1 MQARAPHAHDL
12 NPTPTRTG
20 FLSWALLIAE
30 FARARLVSAVT
41 LSAATGYFMF
51 SERVEA
57 AVLLPVI
64 GVFFLGCGCSAV
76 NQIQEAR
83 TDGRMDRTKNRPIPT
98 GKLDLP
104 TGWFIAILM
113 LLAGFCFLA
122 SIEHHTYLIL
132 GLGLFTLIWYHG
144 VYTYLKIVTPFAVIP
159 GALLGVIPPL
169 IGWCA
174 AGGVWN
180 DPLILLVAF
189 YFFVWQVPHFWL
201 LMLLRGKEYESAG
214 LRSMTDI
221 FDQRQFYRITFIW
234 LVAAAVTGYFIALFA
249 MLAPWW
255 SLAILISSI
264 WLVTKSLY
272 FLRPHPQSTKLRP
285 AFLRS
290 IVYTVLLMLFLSLDA
305 LTQPGID

>member
-1 MQARAPHAHDL
+1 MQAKAPHTHDL
-12 NPTPTRTG
+12 SNASARTG
-20 FLSWALLIAE
+20 VLSWVLLISE
-30 FARARLVSAVT
+30 FTRVRLVSVIT
-41 LSAATGYFMF
+41 LSTATGYFMF
-51 SERVEA
+51 SEKIEG
-57 AVLLPVI
+57 AVLLPII

-83 TDGRMDRTKNRPIPT
+83 TDGRMERTKHRPIPT

-104 TGWFIAILM
+104 IGWFLAILM
-113 LLAGFCFLA
+113 LLAGFYFLA
-122 SIEHHTYLIL
+122 SIDHHTYLIL
-132 GLGLFTLIWYHG
+132 GLGLFTLVWYHG

-169 IGWCA
+169 VGWCA
-174 AGGVWN
+174 AGGMWN

-201 LMLLRGKEYESAG
+201 LMLLRGKEYERAG

-234 LVAAAVTGYFIALFA
+234 LVAAAVVGYFIAVFG

-264 WLVTKSLY
+264 WLVTKSLF
-272 FLRPHPQSTKLRP
+272 FLRPHPHSTMLRP

-290 IVYTVLLMLFLSLDA
+290 IFYTLLLMLFLSLNA
-305 LTQPGID
+305 LT